1 LEIAKMGKKPKA
13 QPLPPAPEGLSE
25 KSRRLWAEA
34 MRSERKWTGPRREGL
49 FQALA
54 ALDRADQA
62 RETVDR
68 EGLTSVTK
76 STGATHVHPAV
87 KVEREARAQAL
98 RAFETLGLFSLA
110 SGFMTTAE
118 HLAGDER

>member
-1 LEIAKMGKKPKA
+1 MGKEPKPT
-13 QPLPPAPEGLSE
+13 PPPPAPEGLSE
-25 KSRRLWAEA
+25 KSQRLWTEA
-34 MRSERKWTGPRREGL
+34 MRSERKWTGPRREAL

-68 EGLTSVTK
+68 EGLTSVTE
-76 STGATHVHPAV
+76 STKAVHVHPAA

-98 RAFETLGLFSLA
+98 RGFETLGLFSLA
-110 SGFMTTAE
+110 GGFTTTAE
-118 HLAGDER
+118 YLAGDER